1 MSYLI
6 KAYSFSLGFFLGLFL
21 EAQDSNC
28 HNTDLNPRHP
38 QFSNGAGYCQSF
50 FLWERLVAKRAQVC
64 MFASVRINR
73 KNEICLNQS
82 LDRSASLYTEII
94 NINKL
99 PSHKYF
105 GKKHPEAE
113 QQWYLK

>member
-1 MSYLI
+1 
-6 KAYSFSLGFFLGLFL
+6 
-21 EAQDSNC
+21 
-28 HNTDLNPRHP
+28 
-38 QFSNGAGYCQSF
+38 
-50 FLWERLVAKRAQVC
+50 

-105 GKKHPEAE
+105 GKKYPEAE
-113 QQWYLK
+113 QEWYLK